1 MTVTPSRAVRRGG
14 PVSSTLEGV
23 TLPPADPEPAAG
35 PVRAAADVPLTG
47 FTVGVTAARRCEELT
62 GLLERRGA
70 RVVIGPAIRIVPLP
84 DDDELHAV
92 TRQCLQRPLDIVV
105 GTTGIGWRGW
115 MEAADGWG
123 LGDALRERFAATRLL
138 ARGPKA
144 RGAIRASGLT
154 DEWSPASESMS
165 EVLEHL
171 LAEDIGGLRIA
182 VQLHGEPLPDL
193 VQSLVEAGA
202 EVVTIPVYRWELPAD
217 TAPLRRLVEATIS
230 RQLDAVTFTSAP
242 AVSSM
247 LRIAAE
253 GDRERQLL
261 DAFRSDVVPFCVGP
275 VTARPLEDRDVV
287 TVQPARARLGALVR
301 EVAAQLP
308 QRRAKHLRVAGHEVT
323 IRGYQVVVDD
333 TAITP
338 APTPMALLKVLA
350 RQPGRVLS
358 RAQLLQQVPGL
369 EGDEH
374 AVEVAV
380 ARLRTSLADPRL
392 VQTVVKRGYRLA
404 YDPEETP
411 EPGAPT
417 DGRHA

>member
-1 MTVTPSRAVRRGG
+1 MTVTPSQAVCGG
-14 PVSSTLEGV
+14 GLPSATLEGV
-23 TLPPADPEPAAG
+23 TLPPADQVPAADAL
-35 PVRAAADVPLTG
+35 RAAAEAPLTG
-47 FTVGVTAARRCEELT
+47 FTIGVTAARRSEELT

-70 RVVIGPAIRIVPLP
+70 RVLTGPAIRIVPLP
-84 DDDELHAV
+84 DDEELHAV
-92 TRQCLQRPLDIVV
+92 TRQCLAEPLDIVV

-123 LGDALRERFAATRLL
+123 LGEALRERFTRTRVL

-154 DEWSPASESMS
+154 DEWSPTSESMS

-171 LAEDIGGLRIA
+171 LAEDVGGLRIG

-193 VQSLVEAGA
+193 VQSLTEAGA
-202 EVVTIPVYRWELPAD
+202 EVVSIPVYRWELPAD
-217 TAPLRRLVEATIS
+217 TGPLRRLVDATIS

-247 LRIAAE
+247 LRVAAQS
-253 GDRERQLL
+253 DRERQLL
-261 DAFRSDVVPFCVGP
+261 DALRSDVVPFCVGP
-275 VTARPLEDRDVV
+275 VTARPLEDHDVV

-301 EVAAQLP
+301 EVTDQVP
-308 QRRAKHLRVAGHEVT
+308 RRRARHLRVAGHDVT
-323 IRGYQVVVDD
+323 IRGYQVVVDG
-333 TAITP
+333 TVVTP

-369 EGDEH
+369 DGDEH

-380 ARLRTSLADPRL
+380 ARLRTSLGDPRL

-411 EPGAPT
+411 QPSDPT
-417 DGRHA
+417 DRRHA